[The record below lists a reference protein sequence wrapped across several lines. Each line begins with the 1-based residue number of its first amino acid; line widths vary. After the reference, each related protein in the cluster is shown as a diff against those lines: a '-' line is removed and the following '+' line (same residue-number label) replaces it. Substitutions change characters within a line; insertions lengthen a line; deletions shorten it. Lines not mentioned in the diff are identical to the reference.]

1 MNTYTVT
8 IQLEDREQFQHFVD
22 NIGPLVPSVVI
33 KVNNVVGAAEANEA
47 GVKDPRLWQA
57 APSNEAKPVRT
68 RAKRVSKV
76 NTAIENALQSGPKSA
91 RDLKQALEEAHLSP
105 GSVSTGLAQLQKS
118 GQVERLGGGL
128 YGLAGAGYQA
138 AAE

>member
-8 IQLEDREQFQHFVD
+8 IQLEDKEQFQHFVD

-33 KVNNVVGAAEANEA
+33 KVNNVVGSAEANEP
-47 GVKDPRLWQA
+47 PRA
-57 APSNEAKPVRT
+57 APVART

>member
-33 KVNNVVGAAEANEA
+33 KVNNVVGTAEANEP
-47 GVKDPRLWQA
+47 PRA
-57 APSNEAKPVRT
+57 APVAAPVRT

>member
-33 KVNNVVGAAEANEA
+33 KVVGSAEANEP
-47 GVKDPRLWQA
+47 PRA
-57 APSNEAKPVRT
+57 APVAAPVRT

-91 RDLKQALEEAHLSP
+91 RDLKQALEDAHLSP

-128 YGLAGAGYQA
+128 YGLAGYQA

>member
-1 MNTYTVT
+1 VNKYTVT

-33 KVNNVVGAAEANEA
+33 KVTGDVVGADE
-47 GVKDPRLWQA
+47 A
-57 APSNEAKPVRT
+57 APPKEAPKPARAT

-76 NTAIENALQSGPKSA
+76 NTAIENALQTGPKSA
-91 RDLKQALEEAHLSP
+91 RDLKQALEDAHLSP

-128 YGLAGAGYQA
+128 YGLAGGHFQT

>member
-8 IQLEDREQFQHFVD
+8 IQLEDKEQFQHFVD

-33 KVNNVVGAAEANEA
+33 KVVGSGEANEP
-47 GVKDPRLWQA
+47 PRA
-57 APSNEAKPVRT
+57 APAAAPVRT